1 MDNGEALYEL
11 GVDIRSDF
19 TFENGDLKLSKYEEN
34 LVQAIC
40 NRLNTNLDE
49 LELFYEDYGS
59 VLSSFIGWKANDET
73 IDYMQK
79 EIDIVLQDEPRIIDS
94 ETEITYKQN
103 GLININLNLTTSSE
117 AEIETNLI
125 LNKDG
130 TIEIE
135 TDETEEEEEE

>member
-19 TFENGDLKLSKYEEN
+19 TFENGDLKLSKYEDN

-40 NRLNTNLDE
+40 NRLTTNLDE

-94 ETEITYKQN
+94 EIEITYKQN

-135 TDETEEEEEE
+135 TDETEEEEE

>member
-125 LNKDG
+125 LSKDG

-135 TDETEEEEEE
+135 TDETEEEE

>member
-40 NRLNTNLDE
+40 NRLTTNLDE

-79 EIDIVLQDEPRIIDS
+79 EIDIVLQNEPRIIDS

-135 TDETEEEEEE
+135 TDETEEENEE

>member
-40 NRLNTNLDE
+40 NRLTTNLDE

-135 TDETEEEEEE
+135 TDETEEENEE

>member
-73 IDYMQK
+73 IEYMQK
-79 EIDIVLQDEPRIIDS
+79 EIDIVLQDEPRIVDS
-94 ETEITYKQN
+94 EIEITYGGD
-103 GLININLNLTTSSE
+103 GLMKINLNLTTSSE
-117 AEIETNLI
+117 AEIEANLI

-135 TDETEEEEEE
+135 DETEEEDEE

>member
-19 TFENGDLKLSKYEEN
+19 TFENGDLKLSKYEDN

-40 NRLNTNLDE
+40 NRLTTNLDE

-94 ETEITYKQN
+94 EIEITYKQN

-135 TDETEEEEEE
+135 TDETEEENEE

>member
-34 LVQAIC
+34 LVQAVT
-40 NRLNTNLDE
+40 NRLTTNHDE
-49 LELFYEDYGS
+49 LNLFYEDYGS
-59 VLSSFIGWKANDET
+59 VLTGFFGWKANEET
-73 IDYMQK
+73 ISYIQT
-79 EIDIVLQDEPRIIDS
+79 EINIALSNEPRIISHES
-94 ETEITYKQN
+94 EVEYLKN
-103 GLININLNLTTSSE
+103 GLIRINLTMTTSSE
-117 AEIETNLI
+117 ADIEANLI

-135 TDETEEEEEE
+135 TDETEEEEE

>member
-135 TDETEEEEEE
+135 TDETEEEE